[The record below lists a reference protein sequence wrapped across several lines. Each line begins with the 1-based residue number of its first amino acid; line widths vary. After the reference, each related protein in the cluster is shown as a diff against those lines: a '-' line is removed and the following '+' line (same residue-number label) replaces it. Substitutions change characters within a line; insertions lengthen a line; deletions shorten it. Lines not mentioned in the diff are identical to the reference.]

1 MLFRDPEWAVAP
13 RDIASAGI
21 ETVRL
26 LSQAGGPSDAATP
39 SAPNARVAQVRDPV
53 LNDDESATEN
63 LELWATYFDVPP
75 APGVFRIDLPYPG
88 NCTF

>member
-1 MLFRDPEWAVAP
+1 MQRRPAHL
-13 RDIASAGI
+13 
-21 ETVRL
+21 T
-26 LSQAGGPSDAATP
+26 
-39 SAPNARVAQVRDPV
+39 RVSRKFGDPV